1 MKRAAEIVA
10 TVFVQNTALVTIGGG
25 VMNTR
30 ATLDYQI
37 SQGELKQVRVQIP
50 AGQRL
55 LRVEGDAI
63 RSWEI
68 KDDTLVVDLLK
79 GVSPAWKLTVE
90 TEKVLEK
97 LPATAKVELPH
108 ALDVKRETGL
118 VALRASEEVSLTVEN
133 AQELQRVD
141 AEEFH
146 RAAPDKKDGI
156 LSAFRF
162 LKTDFGLSVRAET
175 VQPQIE
181 AAVRNSVP
189 HRRRVGAGRPRR
201 LITPS
206 SGRACSRCG
215 WRCRRATGSK
225 ASRATRCPSGSNA
238 PRTARRW
245 SR

>member
-37 SQGELKQVRVQIP
+37 SQGELKQVRVQMP

-68 KDDTLVVDLLK
+68 KDAVLVVDLLK

-97 LPATAKVELPH
+97 LPATVEGR
-108 ALDVKRETGL
+108 AAARAGRETRDRPGGL
-118 VALRASEEVSLTVEN
+118 A
-133 AQELQRVD
+133 
-141 AEEFH
+141 
-146 RAAPDKKDGI
+146 RAARR
-156 LSAFRF
+156 LSSPSR
-162 LKTDFGLSVRAET
+162 T
-175 VQPQIE
+175 
-181 AAVRNSVP
+181 
-189 HRRRVGAGRPRR
+189 RRSCSAWTPRSSTGPRR
-201 LITPS
+201 
-206 SGRACSRCG
+206 
-215 WRCRRATGSK
+215 
-225 ASRATRCPSGSNA
+225 TR
-238 PRTARRW
+238 RTA
-245 SR
+245 S